1 MATTKTPAWV
11 AVLKQSL
18 KDAGVPRGWSVS
30 HHRGS
35 VRLRI
40 RKAQA
45 DGSMASWNRTL
56 PITWEI
62 GCIGPVTE
70 AVSSFH
76 REFMAAQPASLSEVW
91 ARLNPEEPKPA
102 SPELAPITSKTMG
115 LNWKAVAKA
124 FYRDRQQN
132 GKRVSDKTIALE
144 QTYCDEAVA
153 LLSGTTPPT
162 TAYKLI
168 DQTIQAGGW
177 GDKPRARQ
185 QCVGAINR
193 LLTFAVS
200 HEGLAMDWILP
211 QHQKLTLAGNGKP
224 LEGKKEIA
232 TLSDLQILQLLDSVP
247 TQEWRNLLLVMAVYG
262 LRPEEVMH
270 LTPKKN
276 PTTGKLQLWCSYC
289 KAAGGRSTKTE
300 TKPRWLQA
308 IPLHGPDG
316 AVPQNDLAQALE
328 GGLFPFPPLGERGA
342 AIAQYLGRLKLWK
355 QWKAEFEERGLWLR
369 PYSFRNTYSERG
381 HLLGIPGASMA
392 MAMGHSELTH
402 STHYVTAKPE
412 STSEL
417 FERMLGQD

>member
-1 MATTKTPAWV
+1 MAAPKTPAWV

-30 HHRGS
+30 PHRGS
-35 VRLRI
+35 ARLRI
-40 RKAQA
+40 RKVQP
-45 DGSMASWNRTL
+45 DGSMAHWSRAM

-70 AVSSFH
+70 TVSHFH
-76 REFMAAQPASLSEVW
+76 REFMAAQPATLNEVW
-91 ARLNPEEPKPA
+91 ARLHPEEAKPA
-102 SPELAPITSKTMG
+102 SPELAPTTSKTMG
-115 LNWKAVAKA
+115 LNWKAVARA

-132 GKRVSDKTIALE
+132 GKRVGDKTIAAE
-144 QTYCDEAVA
+144 QTYCDKAVG
-153 LLSGTTPPT
+153 LLSSANPPT

-177 GDKPRARQ
+177 SNKPRARQ
-185 QCVGAINR
+185 QCVGAVTR

-200 HEGLAMDWILP
+200 HEGLSMEWILP

-232 TLSDLQILQLLDSVP
+232 TLSDLQILQLLDEVP
-247 TQEWRNLLLVMAVYG
+247 TEEWRNLLLVMAVYG

-270 LTPKKN
+270 LSPKVN

-289 KAAGGRSTKTE
+289 KAAGGRTTKTE

-308 IPLHGPDG
+308 IPLNGPDG
-316 AVPQNDLAQALE
+316 VVPQNDLAQGIE
-328 GGLFPFPPLGERGA
+328 SGLFPFPPLGDRGA
-342 AIAQYLGRLKLWK
+342 AIGQYLGRQKIWQ
-355 QWKAEFEERGLWLR
+355 QWKAEFEEQGQWLR

-381 HLLGIPGASMA
+381 HLRGIPGASMA

-417 FERMLGQD
+417 FERILGQE